1 MTVTY
6 KQLIDKLE
14 AFCDSHYMV
23 EKFGA
28 EFLEQIGNFATKDE
42 KYPIVFVSPSAGTS
56 GLDLN
61 SLTIEIRCLDIIQ
74 KDRENIITILSDTDQ
89 ILNDIFLFIKEGE
102 DDSLYTAEESF
113 PKIPLNNDLLDYAA
127 GWVMTVTLE
136 LEGFNV
142 CDIPRPTP

>member
-23 EKFGA
+23 QKFA
-28 EFLEQIGNFATKDE
+28 SDFLEQIGNYATKDE
-42 KYPIVFVSPSAGTS
+42 KYPIVYVSPSAGTS

-61 SLTIEIRCLDIIQ
+61 TMTIDIRCLDIIQ
-74 KDRENIITILSDTDQ
+74 KDRVNINTILSDTDQ
-89 ILNDIFLFIKEGE
+89 ILNDIYLYIKEGE
-102 DDSLYTAEESF
+102 DDDLWTVDDPSKL
-113 PKIPLNNDLLDYAA
+113 PLNNDLLDYAA
-127 GWVMTVTLE
+127 GWSMTITLE

-142 CDIPRPTP
+142 CDIPRP